1 MPNTY
6 ETKLWGGRFRGDE
19 DALMQHFNSECW
31 RTSWLVEPD
40 IQGSLAHVAMQV
52 KCGLLTSA
60 EGEALTRGLE
70 TILADFK
77 AGQLVYTEE
86 YEDVHTFVE
95 LHLIRRVGDVG
106 KKLHTARS
114 RNDQCNVDMKLYVK
128 QQAHRVAAL
137 IDTFCA
143 TLQRVA
149 EENPWMM
156 PGYTHLQRAQVVT
169 FKYHLMAYCEMM
181 LRDKKRLLNAVDV
194 MDESPLGCGALAGTT
209 HIIDRSYT
217 AQLLG
222 FSHGACK
229 NFLDGVSD
237 RDFVL
242 EVLSDFSIL
251 MMHLSRLAE
260 ELILWSSAEFGFVV
274 LDDKYTTGSS
284 IMPQK
289 KNPDGAELVR
299 GRTGRVYGD
308 LMALLCAM
316 KGLPLAYNKDMQ
328 EDKEALF
335 DAIDTVEICLPVFAA
350 MVNTLSVRRHNMERA
365 AAGGFITATDCAD
378 YLVKKGLPFREAY
391 MIVGRLVNLCIK
403 NHETLDTLTL
413 RDFRAICDLFDEGV
427 YEAMAL
433 KHCVNGRTVYGGPAK
448 ESVLKQIS
456 LIEEFIQ
463 EHQPQK

>member
-52 KCGLLTSA
+52 KCGLLSSA

-156 PGYTHLQRAQVVT
+156 PGYTHLQRALVVT
-169 FKYHLMAYCEMM
+169 FKYHLLAYC
-181 LRDKKRLLNAVDV
+181 
-194 MDESPLGCGALAGTT
+194 
-209 HIIDRSYT
+209 
-217 AQLLG
+217 
-222 FSHGACK
+222 
-229 NFLDGVSD
+229 
-237 RDFVL
+237 
-242 EVLSDFSIL
+242 
-251 MMHLSRLAE
+251 
-260 ELILWSSAEFGFVV
+260 
-274 LDDKYTTGSS
+274 
-284 IMPQK
+284 
-289 KNPDGAELVR
+289 
-299 GRTGRVYGD
+299 
-308 LMALLCAM
+308 
-316 KGLPLAYNKDMQ
+316 
-328 EDKEALF
+328 
-335 DAIDTVEICLPVFAA
+335 
-350 MVNTLSVRRHNMERA
+350 
-365 AAGGFITATDCAD
+365 
-378 YLVKKGLPFREAY
+378 
-391 MIVGRLVNLCIK
+391 
-403 NHETLDTLTL
+403 
-413 RDFRAICDLFDEGV
+413 
-427 YEAMAL
+427 
-433 KHCVNGRTVYGGPAK
+433 
-448 ESVLKQIS
+448 
-456 LIEEFIQ
+456 
-463 EHQPQK
+463 

>member
-52 KCGLLTSA
+52 KCGLLSSA

-70 TILADFK
+70 SILADFK

-169 FKYHLMAYCEMM
+169 FKYHLLAYCEMM

-289 KNPDGAELVR
+289 KNPDIAELIR
-299 GRTGRVYGD
+299 GKTGRVYG
-308 LMALLCAM
+308 ALTSLLTTM

-328 EDKEALF
+328 EDKELTF
-335 DAIDTVEICLPVFAA
+335 DAIDTVKGCLALFNGMIKTMHVNKETMAA
-350 MVNTLSVRRHNMERA
+350 SSKN
-365 AAGGFITATDCAD
+365 GFTNATDAAD
-378 YLVKKGLPFREAY
+378 YLVKHGVPFRDAYKKVGLDIEAGKFTPVKKVHHTHEGS
-391 MIVGRLVNLCIK
+391 IGNLCNDRIAALYQR
-403 NHETLDTLTL
+403 TLDGF
-413 RDFRAICDLFDEGV
+413 DFETYHKAFSHL
-427 YEAMAL
+427 L
-433 KHCVNGRTVYGGPAK
+433 GR
-448 ESVLKQIS
+448 
-456 LIEEFIQ
+456 
-463 EHQPQK
+463 

>member
-1 MPNTY
+1 M
-6 ETKLWGGRFRGDE
+6 KLWSGRFRKE
-19 DALMQHFNSECW
+19 TDALVNDFNSSIPFDQRLYREDIEGSMAHASMLGEQGIISCADAENICTGL
-31 RTSWLVEPD
+31 RGILADVEAGTIEFSADNED
-40 IQGSLAHVAMQV
+40 IHMNV
-52 KCGLLTSA
+52 
-60 EGEALTRGLE
+60 E
-70 TILADFK
+70 TILTARIGE
-77 AGQLVYTEE
+77 AGK
-86 YEDVHTFVE
+86 
-95 LHLIRRVGDVG
+95 R
-106 KKLHTARS
+106 LHTARS

-128 QQAHRVAAL
+128 QQAHHVAAL

-328 EDKEALF
+328 QDKDSFADAL
-335 DAIDTVEICLPVFAA
+335 DVVTASL
-350 MVNTLSVRRHNMERA
+350 MMMERMIGTLQAKPEAMEA
-365 AAGGFITATDCAD
+365 AVKKGFLNATEVAD
-378 YLVKKGLPFREAY
+378 YLVQHGVPFRDAHG
-391 MIVGRLVNLCIK
+391 IVG
-403 NHETLDTLTL
+403 
-413 RDFRAICDLFDEGV
+413 
-427 YEAMAL
+427 
-433 KHCVNGRTVYGGPAK
+433 
-448 ESVLKQIS
+448 QIVIYCEDAQKG
-456 LIEEFIQ
+456 IEELSLDELLQFSPAFGPDIFSYIDYAAIL
-463 EHQPQK
+463 QKGIKKEML

>member
-1 MPNTY
+1 M
-6 ETKLWGGRFRGDE
+6 
-19 DALMQHFNSECW
+19 
-31 RTSWLVEPD
+31 
-40 IQGSLAHVAMQV
+40 
-52 KCGLLTSA
+52 
-60 EGEALTRGLE
+60 
-70 TILADFK
+70 
-77 AGQLVYTEE
+77 
-86 YEDVHTFVE
+86 HTFVE

-128 QQAHRVAAL
+128 QQAHHVAAL

-251 MMHLSRLAE
+251 MMHLSRFCE
-260 ELILWSSAEFGFVV
+260 ELILWSTNEFSTAVM
-274 LDDKYTTGSS
+274 DDSFATGSS

-289 KNPDGAELVR
+289 KNPDACELTR
-299 GRTGRVYGD
+299 GKTGRVYGD
-308 LMALLCAM
+308 LMALLTVM

-328 EDKEALF
+328 EDKEAFF
-335 DAIDTVEICLPVFAA
+335 DAYDTLCKCLPTFTEMLRTTTFRADV
-350 MVNTLSVRRHNMERA
+350 MRRS
-365 AAGGFITATDCAD
+365 AGLGFTNATDLAD
-378 YLVKKGLPFREAY
+378 YLVGKGVPFRDAHHVSGSL
-391 MIVGRLVNLCIK
+391 VGKCV
-403 NHETLDTLTL
+403 HEGRALEDLSLEEL
-413 RDFRAICDLFDEGV
+413 RAAHPAFDEDV
-427 YEAMAL
+427 YQAISLEA
-433 KHCVNGRTVYGGPAK
+433 CVERRSLQGGPAPQAV
-448 ESVLKQIS
+448 SAS
-456 LIEEFIQ
+456 IERLDRWLDAHADGAEA
-463 EHQPQK
+463 

>member
-1 MPNTY
+1 M
-6 ETKLWGGRFRGDE
+6 
-19 DALMQHFNSECW
+19 C
-31 RTSWLVEPD
+31 
-40 IQGSLAHVAMQV
+40 
-52 KCGLLTSA
+52 
-60 EGEALTRGLE
+60 
-70 TILADFK
+70 
-77 AGQLVYTEE
+77 
-86 YEDVHTFVE
+86 
-95 LHLIRRVGDVG
+95 IRDR
-106 KKLHTARS
+106 
-114 RNDQCNVDMKLYVK
+114 
-128 QQAHRVAAL
+128 
-137 IDTFCA
+137 
-143 TLQRVA
+143 
-149 EENPWMM
+149 
-156 PGYTHLQRAQVVT
+156 
-169 FKYHLMAYCEMM
+169 FKYHLLAYCEMM

-328 EDKEALF
+328 QDKDSFADAL
-335 DAIDTVEICLPVFAA
+335 DVVTASL
-350 MVNTLSVRRHNMERA
+350 MMMERMIGTLQAKPEAMEA
-365 AAGGFITATDCAD
+365 AVKKGFLNATEVAD
-378 YLVKKGLPFREAY
+378 YLVQHGVPFRDAHG
-391 MIVGRLVNLCIK
+391 IVG
-403 NHETLDTLTL
+403 
-413 RDFRAICDLFDEGV
+413 
-427 YEAMAL
+427 
-433 KHCVNGRTVYGGPAK
+433 
-448 ESVLKQIS
+448 QIVIYCEDAQKG
-456 LIEEFIQ
+456 IEELSLDELLQFSPAFGPDIFSYIDYAAIL
-463 EHQPQK
+463 QKGIKKEML

>member
-1 MPNTY
+1 M
-6 ETKLWGGRFRGDE
+6 KLWAGRFQKE
-19 DALMQHFNSECW
+19 TDALVNDFNSSISFDARMYREDITGSIAHAAMLG
-31 RTSWLVEPD
+31 RQGIIKEHEAEKIIDGLKAILADIEAGQVEFSLENED
-40 IQGSLAHVAMQV
+40 IHMNI
-52 KCGLLTSA
+52 
-60 EGEALTRGLE
+60 E
-70 TILADFK
+70 TILT
-77 AGQLVYTEE
+77 QR
-86 YEDVHTFVE
+86 
-95 LHLIRRVGDVG
+95 IGDTG
-106 KKLHTARS
+106 KRLHTARS

-128 QQAHRVAAL
+128 QQAHHVAAL

-328 EDKEALF
+328 QDKDSFADAL
-335 DAIDTVEICLPVFAA
+335 DVVTASL
-350 MVNTLSVRRHNMERA
+350 MMMERMIGTLQAKPEAMEA
-365 AAGGFITATDCAD
+365 AVKKGFLNATEVAD
-378 YLVKKGLPFREAY
+378 YLVQHGVPFRDAHG
-391 MIVGRLVNLCIK
+391 IVG
-403 NHETLDTLTL
+403 
-413 RDFRAICDLFDEGV
+413 
-427 YEAMAL
+427 
-433 KHCVNGRTVYGGPAK
+433 
-448 ESVLKQIS
+448 QIVIYCEDAQKG
-456 LIEEFIQ
+456 IEELSLDELLQFSPAFGPDIFSYIDYAAIL
-463 EHQPQK
+463 QKGIKKEML

>member
-1 MPNTY
+1 M
-6 ETKLWGGRFRGDE
+6 F
-19 DALMQHFNSECW
+19 
-31 RTSWLVEPD
+31 VE
-40 IQGSLAHVAMQV
+40 
-52 KCGLLTSA
+52 A
-60 EGEALTRGLE
+60 ELTRRLGE
-70 TILADFK
+70 T
-77 AGQLVYTEE
+77 
-86 YEDVHTFVE
+86 
-95 LHLIRRVGDVG
+95 G
-106 KKLHTARS
+106 KRLHTARS

-128 QQAHRVAAL
+128 QQAHHVAAL

-289 KNPDGAELVR
+289 KNPDIAELVR
-299 GRTGRVYGD
+299 GKTGRVYG
-308 LMALLCAM
+308 ALTSMLTTM
-316 KGLPLAYNKDMQ
+316 KGIPLAYNKDMQ
-328 EDKEALF
+328 EDKELTF
-335 DAIDTVEICLPVFAA
+335 DAIDTVKGCIALFTG
-350 MVNTLSVRRHNMERA
+350 MVSTMSFRKDVMEKSA
-365 AAGGFITATDCAD
+365 
-378 YLVKKGLPFREAY
+378 K
-391 MIVGRLVNLCIK
+391 
-403 NHETLDTLTL
+403 
-413 RDFRAICDLFDEGV
+413 
-427 YEAMAL
+427 
-433 KHCVNGRTVYGGPAK
+433 TVSPMRPMP
-448 ESVLKQIS
+448 QI
-456 LIEEFIQ
+456 IW
-463 EHQPQK
+463 